1 MAVDPFV
8 QNPLGGLLG
17 ARTASFYK
25 LDPTGTAP
33 VESIADLVPAFSPRR
48 VVLDMVDSEDVELS
62 FEVTTNA
69 LQDFRSATSNVH
81 KALDRMT
88 LSGTLV
94 SSVDLALIG
103 SVGTGGIPGIG
114 GGLRADLLRLGYLEE
129 LANAREPVMVVTPR
143 RSFPQAFIESIAPS
157 WTPDTGDNML
167 VTISI
172 VEARIVSP
180 LTGALVP
187 DVAGSATG
195 NNDVASAGAQAPTPV
210 QTQAVIPPTSFG
222 LPPTVIPFF

>member
-114 GGLRADLLRLGYLEE
+114 GGLRADLLRLGSRRTGERTRAGDGSHPAPLVSASVHRIDRAV
-129 LANAREPVMVVTPR
+129 LDPR
-143 RSFPQAFIESIAPS
+143 HR
-157 WTPDTGDNML
+157 
-167 VTISI
+167 
-172 VEARIVSP
+172 R
-180 LTGALVP
+180 
-187 DVAGSATG
+187 
-195 NNDVASAGAQAPTPV
+195 
-210 QTQAVIPPTSFG
+210 
-222 LPPTVIPFF
+222 

>member
-1 MAVDPFV
+1 MVAPFI
-8 QNPLGGLLG
+8 QSPLGGLLG

-25 LDPTGTAP
+25 LDPTGLIP
-33 VESIADLVPAFSPRR
+33 VEPIADLVPAFSPRR
-48 VVLDMVDSEDVELS
+48 VVLDMIDSEDVELS

-69 LQDFRSATSNVH
+69 LQDFRDATSNVH
-81 KALDRMT
+81 KGLDRMT

-94 SSVDLALIG
+94 SSIDLGLIG

-114 GGLRADLLRLGYLEE
+114 GGLRADLIRLANLEE
-129 LANAREPVMVVTPR
+129 MANRREPVMVVTPR
-143 RSFPQAFIESIAPS
+143 RAFARAIIESITPS

-180 LTGALVP
+180 LTGTLVP

-195 NNDVASAGAQAPTPV
+195 NNELASVGAQAPAPV
-210 QTQAVIPPTSFG
+210 LTQLVTPPTVPG
-222 LPPTVIPFF
+222 LPPTVIPFA